1 MVNDNDLT
9 EAFETFVDERLEDAG
24 ITRRT
29 LLRRGVLAGAGLSA
43 LPALLSQ
50 VGPAMAASGRVE
62 AGTPLADLI
71 AKAQKEGTINTITL
85 PPPTWA
91 NYGEIMKTYQSKFK
105 LKLTDAIPDG
115 TSAQENTAIVSQKG
129 SKRAPDVLDVGPSFA
144 EIGRKQGLYAPYKVS
159 TWSTIPANLKDASGA
174 WVGDY
179 WGVISFGVNTDVA
192 KTVPKSWADLK
203 DPAYKNMVALGGDPR
218 QAGEAFAAVFAASL
232 ANGGSLDDITP
243 GIQFFADLK
252 TAGNYITTQATSA
265 TKASGQTPIVCGWDY
280 LQLAD
285 RDLQKGKVNITV
297 AVPTNGVYGGYY
309 CQAINKHA
317 PHPYAARL
325 WQEFLY
331 SDAGQLLFL
340 KGYTHPARFQDMSK
354 RGVVPGEPA
363 RQAAAGAGL
372 QDRQVRVRGPD
383 HQGRHRARSAV
394 GPEGPGAVVLSTL
407 VAERVDTVAAPGPR
421 APGAAAVAAG
431 VARRAAVLR
440 LRVALP
446 AAPGGRRADRRV
458 PQRAGRLDDRQRPA
472 GSSTPST
479 CTRSRTRSA
488 SASTRRSSAACSE
501 RSCATR
507 RSTRPRPRWVR
518 TVFTAF
524 AAVASQFG
532 GVPLA
537 FFFISSIG
545 TVGVVTQ
552 FLKD

>member
-1 MVNDNDLT
+1 MSVRDTDIE
-9 EAFETFVDERLEDAG
+9 EAWNGFLEERVS
-24 ITRRT
+24 RQS
-29 LLRRGVLAGAGLSA
+29 LLRRATLLGMGVVAS
-43 LPALLSQ
+43 PALLTGSSAFAADTL
-50 VGPAMAASGRVE
+50 PASGK
-62 AGTPLADLI
+62 ALSLAALI

-85 PPPTWA
+85 PPTWA
-91 NYGEIMKTYQSKFK
+91 NYGEIMKKYQSKFK
-105 LKLTDAIPDG
+105 MKLTDTIPDG
-115 TSAQENTAIVSQKG
+115 TSAQENAAVVSQKG

-144 EIGRKQGLYAPYKVS
+144 EIGRKQGLYAKYKVS
-159 TWSTIPANLKDASGA
+159 TWSTIPANLKDAGGA

-297 AVPTNGVYGGYY
+297 AVPSNGVYGGYY
-309 CQAINKHA
+309 CQAINKTA

-354 RGVVPGEPA
+354 RGVIPSSLLAKLPPA
-363 RQAAAGAGL
+363 
-372 QDRQVRVRGPD
+372 QDYKTVKF
-383 HQGRHRARSAV
+383 AS
-394 GPEGPGAVVLSTL
+394 
-407 VAERVDTVAAPGPR
+407 VAQITKA
-421 APGAAAVAAG
+421 
-431 VARRAAVLR
+431 
-440 LRVALP
+440 
-446 AAPGGRRADRRV
+446 
-458 PQRAGRLDDRQRPA
+458 
-472 GSSTPST
+472 
-479 CTRSRTRSA
+479 
-488 SASTRRSSAACSE
+488 
-501 RSCATR
+501 
-507 RSTRPRPRWVR
+507 
-518 TVFTAF
+518 
-524 AAVASQFG
+524 
-532 GVPLA
+532 
-537 FFFISSIG
+537 G
-545 TVGVVTQ
+545 TVLAAQWGPKVLGQ
-552 FLKD
+552 